1 MNLQTRTL
9 PYLLPYFFRKII
21 SKNER
26 SIARAPYLPECNS
39 GYRMI
44 NMYPCSTSS
53 GVKALALVCVSLLLF
68 CGSLSLFCPMV
79 TQAADT
85 TPHSTHHDMDAPG
98 ECSEAFITGSSLPDK
113 QNNAILLP
121 EISQGVCLGK
131 QATYAHLNPVPSY
144 SQGEGPPRYLLL
156 STFLI

>member
-21 SKNER
+21 SKNKR
-26 SIARAPYLPECNS
+26 SIAKVPYLPERDS

-44 NMYPCSTSS
+44 NMYPCSTL
-53 GVKALALVCVSLLLF
+53 GVKSLSLLCASLLLL

-79 TQAADT
+79 AQSADT
-85 TPHSTHHDMDAPG
+85 ATHATHHGMDDPG
-98 ECSEAFITGSSLPDK
+98 ECFEVFISSSSLPDEV
-113 QNNAILLP
+113 NDTILLP
-121 EISQGVCLGK
+121 ENSQGVCLRK

-144 SQGEGPPRYLLL
+144 SRGDGPPRYLLL